1 MGQALVQV
9 LLLALALP
17 ALAACGYLLALTAL
31 SARLPR
37 PPRST
42 RTLRFDV
49 IVPAHNEAS
58 VIGRS
63 LLSLAALDW
72 PAQNF
77 RRIVVADNCSDDTAR
92 LARAAGATVIER
104 NDPARPGK
112 GHALALA
119 FASSR
124 AAGQADAVVVVDA
137 DAEVSPNLLE
147 AFAARIEAGAGAVQA
162 HYGVLAAGQSWR
174 TRLIAIAH
182 GAVHTVRSRARER
195 LRLSCGLRGNG
206 WCVTHAVL
214 DAVPY
219 RAFSQTEDLEYGIAL
234 GLAGHRVHFAG
245 EASADAEMTGVET
258 VARRQRQRWE
268 DGRFALVRSQT
279 LPLLRAAVRGRSAVC
294 LDLALDLLVL
304 PLSYVALNV
313 LALATAAA
321 LAALW
326 RPDLLGWLWAGGLA
340 GAALLI
346 YVLRGWQL
354 SGRGA
359 AGLLDLL
366 HAPAFIAWK
375 MLRVL
380 RRHERHAW
388 APTRRPGP

>member
-1 MGQALVQV
+1 VAGVLVQT
-9 LLLALALP
+9 LLLVLALP
-17 ALAACGYLLALTAL
+17 ALAASGYLLALTVL
-31 SARLPR
+31 SARLPP

-63 LLSLAALDW
+63 LQSLSVLDW
-72 PAQNF
+72 PAENF

-92 LARAAGATVIER
+92 IARAAGATVIER
-104 NDPARPGK
+104 NDPALPGK

-119 FASSR
+119 FAFSR
-124 AAGQADAVVVVDA
+124 ASGLADAVVVVDA

-147 AFAARIEAGAGAVQA
+147 ALATRIEAGAGVVQA
-162 HYGVLAAGQSWR
+162 HYGVLRAGQSWR
-174 TRLIAIAH
+174 TRLIAIAY
-182 GAVHTVRSRARER
+182 GAVHTLRSRARER

-214 DAVPY
+214 EAVPY
-219 RAFSQTEDLEYGIAL
+219 RAFSQTEDLEYGIVL
-234 GLAGHRVHFAG
+234 GLAGQRVHFAG
-245 EASADAEMTGVET
+245 EASADAEMADVET

-268 DGRFALVRSQT
+268 DGRFALIRSQT
-279 LPLLRAAVRGRSAVC
+279 LPLLRAALRQRSAVC

-313 LALATAAA
+313 LALVAATA

-326 RPDLLGWLWAGGLA
+326 RPALLGWLWAGGLA
-340 GAALLI
+340 AAALLI

-366 HAPAFIAWK
+366 YAPVFIAWK
-375 MLRVL
+375 MLWVL
-380 RRHERHAW
+380 RRHPRHAW
-388 APTRRPGP
+388 APTRRQEP

>member
-1 MGQALVQV
+1 MAAALVQG

-17 ALAACGYLLALTAL
+17 ALAACGYLLILTML
-31 SARLPR
+31 SARLPL

-72 PAQNF
+72 PAQNV

-104 NDPARPGK
+104 HDPARPGK

-119 FASSR
+119 FAASR
-124 AAGQADAVVVVDA
+124 AAGRADAVVVVDA

-147 AFAARIEAGAGAVQA
+147 ACAARIEAGASAVQV

-182 GAVHTVRSRARER
+182 GAVHTLRSRARER
-195 LRLSCGLRGNG
+195 LHLSCGLRGNG
-206 WCVTHAVL
+206 WCVTHAAL

-234 GLAGHRVHFAG
+234 GLAGRRVHFAG
-245 EASADAEMTGVET
+245 EASADAEMTGVEV

-268 DGRFALVRSQT
+268 DGRFALARAQT
-279 LPLLRAAVRGRSAVC
+279 LPLLRAALRRRDPVC

-304 PLSYVALNV
+304 PLSYVVINV
-313 LALATAAA
+313 LALAAAA
-321 LAALW
+321 TLAALW
-326 RPDLLGWLWAGGLA
+326 HPWLLGWLWAAGLA
-340 GAALLI
+340 AAALLV

-388 APTRRPGP
+388 APTRRPGS